1 MHKESANLDLNLY
14 LAICSTLIVQKMN
27 TPTMHEWPNAKFIQL
42 STAIARETK
51 VYISKNTLKR
61 IFGKLKTEESYCPQ
75 KATLDA
81 LAGFIG
87 YPDWDKFKAN
97 GRLRLNEELNDQGS
111 DAQPVIV
118 KSMPIGLPIKKS
130 LIFTLLAIATIVL
143 TALTVFFKNNPT
155 DQKVV
160 RLSCVNPDGKNR
172 HSAVFKLQ
180 VAEGYTDTGAFTVDF
195 NDKSKTA
202 VKLNNDCV
210 VHYYDTPGWYQ
221 TILSRNGV
229 PIDTNIVRI
238 ESDGWFAYV
247 SGQSEIYRKALIN
260 SFDGSIS
267 GMKGLTNK
275 DIIRAGGDTIK
286 PFFLHFANIKKT
298 NIDGDNFELQTRVK
312 MSDVAKHGECAQV
325 HFSIYGDIDDDY
337 IGITSPNCTAWAN
350 AEFSEQVRAGLW
362 TDLRSLGK
370 DLSNGGSVKLYVK
383 NKKVSFYVNN
393 KLIYTT
399 KYSKKLGKIS
409 GVKIL
414 FSGIGEVYAFS
425 LRDLNS
431 GENF

>member
-1 MHKESANLDLNLY
+1 
-14 LAICSTLIVQKMN
+14 MN
-27 TPTMHEWPNAKFIQL
+27 APTMHEWPNANFIRL
-42 STAIARETK
+42 STAIARETR

-87 YPDWDKFKAN
+87 YPDWDKFKAT
-97 GRLRLNEELNDQGS
+97 GGLTLDQELNNQDIKVE
-111 DAQPVIV
+111 PVAT
-118 KSMPIGLPIKKS
+118 KPRQIGFPIKKS
-130 LIFTLLAIATIVL
+130 LIFILLAIATVIL
-143 TALTVFFKNNPT
+143 TALTVFFKHNPT

-160 RLSCVNPDGKNR
+160 RLSCINPDGRNR

-180 VAEGYTDTGAFTVDF
+180 ASEGYTDTSAFTVDF
-195 NDKSKTA
+195 NDRSKTL
-202 VKLNNDCV
+202 VKLNNDRV

-221 TILSRNGV
+221 TILSHNGV

-238 ESDGWFAYV
+238 QSDGWFAYV
-247 SGQSEIYRKALIN
+247 CGPREIYGRYLIN

-267 GMKGLTNK
+267 GMKGFTNI
-275 DIIRAGGDTIK
+275 DIIKAGGDTIK

-298 NIDGDNFELQTRVK
+298 NIDGDNFELQARVK
-312 MSDVAKHGECAQV
+312 MSDAPKHGECAHV

-337 IGITSPNCTAWAN
+337 IGITSPDCTAWAD
-350 AEFSEQVRAGLW
+350 AEFSDQVRTGLW
-362 TDLRSLGK
+362 TDLRTLGK
-370 DLSNGGSVKLYVK
+370 DLSSGGSVKLHVK

-393 KLIYTT
+393 KLIYAT
-399 KYSKKLGKIS
+399 KYNKKLGKIS

-431 GENF
+431 GETF